1 MSGTSLGSAA
11 RNITLTLSVKSNEEY
26 SLHQQSTRLQHW
38 NKNLIYYGIFKDSA
52 MIWKTTLPNTLSPL
66 HECIDISLFKVKIH
80 VLGAWHNYYY
90 HNKEHS
96 CSSLLILCHLS
107 RLIQCNVKII
117 TMLTVTTARLN
128 ICGIFQWKAMLLYNR
143 IACCL
148 RIIKPASN
156 QLSPAKSGAE

>member
-1 MSGTSLGSAA
+1 MSGTSHGSAA

-52 MIWKTTLPNTLSPL
+52 MIWKTTLPNTLSLL

-117 TMLTVTTARLN
+117 TMLTVQQQDWISVEFSSGKL
-128 ICGIFQWKAMLLYNR
+128 
-143 IACCL
+143 CCY
-148 RIIKPASN
+148 IIGLHAA
-156 QLSPAKSGAE
+156 LEL